1 MQKPYIPQYDSH
13 PDAMFTL
20 ASAMIILG
28 ESLTL
33 QSAIGC
39 AAILAG
45 VIVGSEFTVCLRK

>member
-20 ASAMIILG
+20 VSAMIILG

-45 VIVGSEFTVCLRK
+45 VIVGSKFTVCLRK